1 MAAQAQVT
9 QLADR
14 IEQDIDFAS
23 ALEVDSLTTLR
34 DSGLVELGGAAE
46 RERDRVA
53 ELVDRIYRDE
63 QFRQALEE
71 SPRTVLDDWGI
82 PEAAFESVL
91 IVAGAPEEVLERAT
105 DDVEAHGWGRKPLSL
120 AAAAAVLGA
129 LAFAQEAGA
138 GNRPAAT
145 AEVTSAAISA
155 QVSPEQTRAE
165 ISPELSG
172 ALAKVQVSH
181 AAWKAEVSHPALKWQ
196 GVNMQRLSAQHLASI
211 LRVQ

>member
-9 QLADR
+9 QLVDR
-14 IEQDIDFAS
+14 MGRDSDFAS
-23 ALEVDSLTTLR
+23 ALEADSLSTLR
-34 DSGLVELGGAAE
+34 DSGLDELHSAAE
-46 RERDRVA
+46 RERDHVA

-63 QFRQALEE
+63 EFRHTLEQ

-91 IVAGAPEEVLERAT
+91 MVAGAPEEVLERVA
-105 DDVEAHGWGRKPLSL
+105 DDVEAHGWGRKPLGL

-129 LAFAQEAGA
+129 FAFAQEAGA
-138 GNRPAAT
+138 ANRPDAT
-145 AEVTSAAISA
+145 AEVTSAAVVA

-172 ALAKVQVSH
+172 ALQKAQVSH
-181 AAWKAEVSHPALKWQ
+181 AAWKAQVSHPALKWQ
-196 GVNMQRLSAQHLASI
+196 GVNMQRLSAQHLAAI
-211 LRVQ
+211 LHVQ

>member
-1 MAAQAQVT
+1 MAAQAQVS

-14 IEQDIDFAS
+14 IERDSGFAS

-34 DSGLVELGGAAE
+34 DSGLAELGSAAE
-46 RERDRVA
+46 HERDHVA

-63 QFRQALEE
+63 QFRQALER
-71 SPRTVLDDWGI
+71 SPRAVLDDWGI

-91 IVAGAPEEVLERAT
+91 IVAGAPEEVLQRAT
-105 DDVEAHGWGRKPLSL
+105 DDVEAHAWGRKPLGF

-129 LAFAQEAGA
+129 FAFAQEASA
-138 GNRPAAT
+138 GNRPAAE
-145 AEVTSAAISA
+145 AEVTSAAVVA

-165 ISPELSG
+165 IAPELSG
-172 ALAKVQVSH
+172 ALGRAQVSH
-181 AAWKAEVSHPALKWQ
+181 AAWKVQVSHPAMKWQ
-196 GVNMQRLSAQHLASI
+196 GVDMQRLSAQHLASI